1 MSNFSNITV
10 IHHDNDKVE
19 LLIDG
24 QKISDRYDIHLDQS
38 VIEELQNLENGSVYK
53 LFEQF
58 IFSHTDLNF
67 EHSYVYTNNIVKADD
82 GYSLKKNFVYRITA
96 ADQAPLEHVIT
107 NQGEEMSVENVRAF
121 IDKQVQMSL
130 EKYTDLN
137 YAY

>member
-10 IHHDNDKVE
+10 THHENDKVE
-19 LLIDG
+19 LLIDS

-67 EHSYVYTNNIVKADD
+67 EHSYVYTNNIIKADD
-82 GYSLKKNFVYRITA
+82 GYSLKKNFVYRIKA
-96 ADQAPLEHVIT
+96 ADQAPLEHVISKD
-107 NQGEEMSVENVRAF
+107 GAAMSPEDVREF
-121 IDKQVQMSL
+121 IDQHVAMSL
-130 EKYTDLN
+130 NQYTDLK